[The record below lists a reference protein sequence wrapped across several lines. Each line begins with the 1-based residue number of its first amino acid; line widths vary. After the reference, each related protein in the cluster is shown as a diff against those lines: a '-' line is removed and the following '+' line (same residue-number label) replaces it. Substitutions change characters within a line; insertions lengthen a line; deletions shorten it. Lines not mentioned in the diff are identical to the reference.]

1 MDNYTKYV
9 QSLSC
14 VQEIFQKNAL
24 FNDIIKFFASISRLE
39 DIMRFM
45 VCPFCLQFLDSFTF
59 VIPESVVKRDVI
71 FQDEKQSFLKK
82 ISSSYIG
89 CYTVLYW
96 CVFTSKYIGTE
107 SMITEFFKE
116 SKVFTA
122 EIIVNDKLTFTR
134 WTWQSLSATN
144 SQIQKRDYF
153 SNLKLR
159 VKNHQNG

>member
-1 MDNYTKYV
+1 M
-9 QSLSC
+9 
-14 VQEIFQKNAL
+14 
-24 FNDIIKFFASISRLE
+24 
-39 DIMRFM
+39 
-45 VCPFCLQFLDSFTF
+45 
-59 VIPESVVKRDVI
+59 
-71 FQDEKQSFLKK
+71 
-82 ISSSYIG
+82 
-89 CYTVLYW
+89 YW

-107 SMITEFFKE
+107 NMITEFFKE

>member
-1 MDNYTKYV
+1 MVVYPPVFFFLCKYR
-9 QSLSC
+9 LISC
-14 VQEIFQKNAL
+14 I
-24 FNDIIKFFASISRLE
+24 
-39 DIMRFM
+39 
-45 VCPFCLQFLDSFTF
+45 
-59 VIPESVVKRDVI
+59 
-71 FQDEKQSFLKK
+71 
-82 ISSSYIG
+82 
-89 CYTVLYW
+89 VLYW

-107 SMITEFFKE
+107 NMITEFFKE

-159 VKNHQNG
+159 VKNHHNG